1 MLGAVLEQLLVGL
14 QTIFKEIR
22 MKNFSVYLFL
32 CLIFVNLLFWIE
44 VDTKQREVKYET
56 EVRILRMEQT
66 IEKQEKEIRLL
77 KQDVDILQNGYRE

>member
-1 MLGAVLEQLLVGL
+1 
-14 QTIFKEIR
+14 
-22 MKNFSVYLFL
+22 MKHMSVYLFV
-32 CLIFVNLLFWIE
+32 CLVFINLLFWIE

>member
-1 MLGAVLEQLLVGL
+1 
-14 QTIFKEIR
+14 
-22 MKNFSVYLFL
+22 MKHMSVYLFT
-32 CLIFVNLLFWIE
+32 CLVFINLLFWVE

-66 IEKQEKEIRLL
+66 IEAQEKEIRLL

>member
-1 MLGAVLEQLLVGL
+1 
-14 QTIFKEIR
+14 
-22 MKNFSVYLFL
+22 MKHMSVYLFV
-32 CLIFVNLLFWIE
+32 CLVFINLLFWIE
-44 VDTKQREVKYET
+44 VDTKQREVKSET

>member
-1 MLGAVLEQLLVGL
+1 
-14 QTIFKEIR
+14 

>member
-1 MLGAVLEQLLVGL
+1 
-14 QTIFKEIR
+14 

-44 VDTKQREVKYET
+44 VDTKQREVKYEI

>member
-1 MLGAVLEQLLVGL
+1 
-14 QTIFKEIR
+14 
-22 MKNFSVYLFL
+22 MKNFSVYLLL

>member
-1 MLGAVLEQLLVGL
+1 
-14 QTIFKEIR
+14 

-66 IEKQEKEIRLL
+66 IEKQGKEIRLL